1 MCKDRITD
9 MSPLTLER
17 IKKAKGQV
25 KITEISDPQKHT
37 NVMKFGIQIMENGAW
52 VTIFTDHSRQICE
65 QTVRKA
71 ASQVILG

>member
-1 MCKDRITD
+1 

-25 KITEISDPQKHT
+25 KIASISDPDKVT
-37 NVMKFGIQIMENGAW
+37 NVMKYGIQIMENGAW
-52 VTIFTDHSRQICE
+52 ITIFTDHSRLICE

-71 ASQVILG
+71 TNQVILGW

>member
-1 MCKDRITD
+1 

-25 KITEISDPQKHT
+25 RIAPISDPQKPM
-37 NVMKFGIQIMENGAW
+37 NVMVYSIQIMENNAW
-52 VTIFTDHSRQICE
+52 VTVFTDHSRQICE
-65 QTVRKA
+65 QAVRKA

>member
-1 MCKDRITD
+1 

-25 KITEISDPQKHT
+25 KIAPIADPQKAT
-37 NVMKFGIQIMENGAW
+37 NVMKYGIQIMESGAW
-52 VTIFTDHSRQICE
+52 VTIFTDHSRAICE
-65 QTVRKA
+65 QAVRKA

>member
-1 MCKDRITD
+1 

-25 KITEISDPQKHT
+25 KIANITDPQTAT
-37 NVMKFGIQIMENGAW
+37 NVMKYGIQIMEGGAW

-65 QTVRKA
+65 QAVRKA